1 MTVKQSCK
9 GKLVVL
15 MSLLIFAFGLMVSVA
30 RSGETSKDLTG
41 SQPAADCVA
50 LKKWAEYAAGNQPEK
65 ADTEWRKVVASMSNA
80 SDMDEVVQAAVDE
93 YRFASGGIV
102 KPAARFSMVK
112 HLSDLTE
119 KQVGASHLLAA
130 STHSFVAD
138 EHEKL
143 NEFEPALKLR
153 RQVVEIRQ
161 RRLGAENPVTL
172 KTNDK
177 LARLLI
183 EMGKVGE
190 AQEIIKRNTI
200 AYKKQRNTAG
210 LERITIL
217 NSRINIAVG
226 KRAVKPT
233 GYENAIDI
241 EAVRKATLS
250 KDFENWLAAYNR
262 GDMKGAETLWIKLL
276 IPLKH
281 CDQIMDLLTRARESA
296 DWNSPGLVAPDVKL
310 LQLLMHL
317 QNASVKAFGPNHPA
331 IAGSCRQIA
340 DYYFYRKKHKESS
353 YWWQKKVDILKH
365 NFGMKDHDTIY
376 SMVFL
381 AKEYE
386 ASGNYD
392 AAMKTV
398 KESIEFCKYN
408 NNPQELQRNQQ
419 ELKRLSFNLQKTQQK
434 RSMK

>member
-1 MTVKQSCK
+1 MKVKQSFK

-15 MSLLIFAFGLMVSVA
+15 MSLLIFASGSSDLLA
-30 RSGETSKDLTG
+30 RSGETSKDL
-41 SQPAADCVA
+41 AAGQSVVDSIA
-50 LKKWAEYAAGNQPEK
+50 LKKWAEYAAGNQLEK
-65 ADTEWRKVVASMSNA
+65 ADAEWRKVVASMSKA
-80 SDMDEVVQAAVDE
+80 SDMDDVMQAAVDE

-112 HLSDLTE
+112 HLNDLTE

-138 EHEKL
+138 EYEKL
-143 NEFEPALKLR
+143 SEFEPALKLR
-153 RQVVEIRQ
+153 RQVAEIRQ
-161 RRLGAENPVTL
+161 RQLGADNSVTL

-183 EMGKVGE
+183 EIGKVGE
-190 AQEIIKRNTI
+190 AQEIVKKNAA

-210 LERITIL
+210 LERIAIL
-217 NSRINIAVG
+217 NSRINIAAG
-226 KRAVKPT
+226 ERAAKPT

-250 KDFENWLAAYNR
+250 KEFESWLAAYNR
-262 GDMKGAETLWIKLL
+262 GDMKAAERLWIRLV
-276 IPLKH
+276 IPLRH

-317 QNASVKAFGPNHPA
+317 HNTSVKAFGPNHPA

-392 AAMKTV
+392 AAIKTV
-398 KESIEFCKYN
+398 RESIEFCKYN
-408 NNPQELQRNQQ
+408 NNPAELQRNQQ
-419 ELKRLSFNLQKTQQK
+419 ELRRLAFYLQKAQQK
-434 RSMK
+434 RSKK

>member
-1 MTVKQSCK
+1 MRTKVRFK
-9 GKLVVL
+9 GKLVV
-15 MSLLIFAFGLMVSVA
+15 SIGFLIFAFGSLYSA
-30 RSGETSKDLTG
+30 AQSGETSKDLTG
-41 SQPAADCVA
+41 SQPAADSAV
-50 LKKWAEYAAGNQPEK
+50 LKKWAEYAAANQLEK
-65 ADTEWRKVVASMSNA
+65 ADAEWRKVVASMSKA
-80 SDMDEVVQAAVDE
+80 SDMDTVMQSAVDE
-93 YRFASGGIV
+93 FRFASGGIV

-112 HLSDLTE
+112 HLNDLTE
-119 KQVGASHLLAA
+119 KQVGVSHLLAA

-138 EHEKL
+138 EYEKL

-153 RQVVEIRQ
+153 RQVTEIRQ
-161 RRLGAENPVTL
+161 RQLGGENPVTL

-183 EMGKVGE
+183 EVGKVAE
-190 AQEIIKRNTI
+190 AQEIIKKNTA
-200 AYKKQRNTAG
+200 AYKKQHDNAG

-217 NSRINIAVG
+217 NSRINIAAG

-250 KDFENWLAAYNR
+250 KEFENWLAAYNR
-262 GDMKGAETLWIKLL
+262 GDMKAAETLWIRL
-276 IPLKH
+276 IMPLKH

-317 QNASVKAFGPNHPA
+317 QNATVKAFGPNHPA

-365 NFGMKDHDTIY
+365 NFGMKDHDTIF

-392 AAMKTV
+392 AAIKTV
-398 KESIEFCKYN
+398 KESIEYCKYN
-408 NNPQELQRNQQ
+408 NNPVELQRDQQ
-419 ELKRLSFNLQKTQQK
+419 ELKRLAFLQQK
-434 RSMK
+434 RSKK